1 MPDKFDRCGGYSA
14 KINRLLG
21 ISPDFKSNVVKL
33 PQSSRVTVL
42 LKTGEFR
49 EIPDDQIESFFEEN
63 QDLIQDRQS
72 SKKRPIIKKS

>member
-1 MPDKFDRCGGYSA
+1 MSDKFDRCSEYSA

-21 ISPDFKSNVVKL
+21 ISPDFKSNVIKL

-49 EIPDDQIESFFEEN
+49 EISDDQIESFLEKT

-72 SKKRPIIKKS
+72 PRKRPIKKP